1 MIRISTT
8 DLRVGDRIRANG
20 NGGYEGAV
28 TWVPLH
34 FFSRFSVEVDGTRR
48 YMTSA
53 GSVELLSDLGDRE
66 AAKSFGRW

>member
-1 MIRISTT
+1 MIRIATT
-8 DLRVGDRIRANG
+8 ALAVGDVIRAT
-20 NGGYEGAV
+20 GYEGTV

-34 FFSRFSVEVDGTRR
+34 RFSRFSVEVDGTRR

-53 GSVELLSDLGDRE
+53 GTVELLSDLGDRE